1 MSPRSRRLALLCFAL
16 ITFASFSSFA
26 QKPAAARP
34 KSAAPTTGLAKV
46 CDDPYHGQELKTEW
60 PQPPAYL
67 LFKRANSKIWGP
79 NPQIKLANMQAAT
92 PATAHTLVCVVEERL
107 EMGEYKSG
115 AKAYTPSWDVYLL
128 RLPDHAIYFQKGGIF
143 GGEAPFIKWHPGAGV
158 GSQPVSQLQEWLR
171 LVFKADVARLKLHLP
186 FTSPDKV
193 RQIAFAGDGTRL
205 VVAHEPYHYST
216 PQTDLKKSPLVTV
229 FDVASGQRVADIPVE
244 DEPSAVAISENGELV
259 ATEHYGHPQIW
270 NVSSRSI
277 VQKISADG
285 VRWLAFGQDGNL
297 GVGMR
302 ERVAVFNPGSGAEL
316 FSSPGSRISYGDGRW
331 IAISG
336 DGTATYEVRSGQPIA
351 HFAKTD
357 KEVVAS
363 ADGRSELTMSVLSS
377 QVRWA
382 GKEPEYVGMPSIGGE
397 GTGHVSA
404 IASAPNGFV
413 VGGNDGI
420 VALLSSNGSSRLFA
434 TDHSQIESL
443 AVSRG
448 GKLVAVGDSSGRVS
462 LWELQ

>member
-1 MSPRSRRLALLCFAL
+1 
-16 ITFASFSSFA
+16 
-26 QKPAAARP
+26 
-34 KSAAPTTGLAKV
+34 
-46 CDDPYHGQELKTEW
+46 
-60 PQPPAYL
+60 
-67 LFKRANSKIWGP
+67 
-79 NPQIKLANMQAAT
+79 
-92 PATAHTLVCVVEERL
+92 
-107 EMGEYKSG
+107 
-115 AKAYTPSWDVYLL
+115 
-128 RLPDHAIYFQKGGIF
+128 
-143 GGEAPFIKWHPGAGV
+143 
-158 GSQPVSQLQEWLR
+158 
-171 LVFKADVARLKLHLP
+171 
-186 FTSPDKV
+186 
-193 RQIAFAGDGTRL
+193 
-205 VVAHEPYHYST
+205 
-216 PQTDLKKSPLVTV
+216 
-229 FDVASGQRVADIPVE
+229 
-244 DEPSAVAISENGELV
+244 
-259 ATEHYGHPQIW
+259 
-270 NVSSRSI
+270 